1 MNHELD
7 KLKIIINDIKQYLE
21 VISGV
26 INLNN
31 ENVKETN
38 IIINNKNN
46 YFYKLITDINELG
59 TYSNVSFDQKN
70 NQMSLSL
77 SILKMHLS
85 KLLYNDN
92 KIKTINAN
100 DIDLVKNCISEISK
114 ITIDLDNYYTDDTKE
129 KFFSSLANVYKS
141 FKSID
146 MSLFLR
152 DTKTTEQIVNQI
164 ISLINRYESIYAKM
178 PSNKI
183 LNLSEE
189 DYEKFDATIY
199 ASIHLYKF
207 FIDETFKKIIAFNDK
222 SPVLKGGILPENYKS
237 NFLNFIKQEKYQNL
251 LEVKMLDKEIIDNS
265 TIKELLYYYNRC
277 LLSTYNVINY
287 ESYNNFSKNN
297 RDYILKSY
305 DFDLFDDDIKKNINY
320 IVKYS
325 NLKNKYKNGNVS
337 KNELQLLK
345 LLEEKMNLIVRKMR
359 NLLFNLHIMKMKKHV
374 KINKSNK
381 YSGKNIIQ
389 NKGIKK

>member
-152 DTKTTEQIVNQI
+152 DTKITEQIINQI

-222 SPVLKGGILPENYKS
+222 NPVLKGGILPENYKS

-305 DFDLFDDDIKKNINY
+305 DFDLFDDDIKKNN
-320 IVKYS
+320 
-325 NLKNKYKNGNVS
+325 N
-337 KNELQLLK
+337 
-345 LLEEKMNLIVRKMR
+345 
-359 NLLFNLHIMKMKKHV
+359 
-374 KINKSNK
+374 
-381 YSGKNIIQ
+381 
-389 NKGIKK
+389 